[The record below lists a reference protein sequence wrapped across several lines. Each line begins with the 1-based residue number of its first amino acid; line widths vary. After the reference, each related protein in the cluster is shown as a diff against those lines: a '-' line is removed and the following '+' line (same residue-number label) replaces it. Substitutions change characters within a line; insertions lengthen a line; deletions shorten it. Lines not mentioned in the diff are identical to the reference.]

1 MNDMFGLLEQ
11 WFGDYLVTPLA
22 NLLFFDIAF
31 FTDAIKIPFVV
42 SWLIFGAIFLTIRM
56 AFINIRGF
64 RHALRI
70 VSGKFDKANEP
81 GEITHFQAL
90 SSALSATVGLG
101 NIAGV
106 AVAVTIGGPGAVFW
120 MIVAGFFGMSSKFA
134 ECTLGVMYRTLEPGG
149 KVLGGPVRYLSEGL
163 KEKNWPRLG
172 KGLATMFAI
181 LCLGGS
187 LGGGNMFQAN
197 QAFAAMA
204 NVIPG
209 LSGHAWVFGLIMVFT
224 VGMVIVGGI
233 RSISTTA
240 AVIVPFM
247 CGIYL
252 ISSIIVLIANGDKI
266 PGAFA
271 LIFANAFNF
280 EAGFG
285 GLVGVL
291 MVGFQRAAFSNEAG
305 IGSAAIA
312 HSAVATKE
320 PVREGIVALLEPFI
334 DTIIICTMTSLVII
348 VSGVYDGKHGEG
360 VNMASSAFAT
370 VMPWFP
376 YVLAV
381 IVFLFA
387 YSTMISWSY
396 YGDRCWA
403 YFFGEKHTTVYH
415 VIFLT
420 FTFLGTVF
428 SLGKVLEFS
437 DLMVLGMALPNL
449 IGVII
454 LSGKVKTSLNDYW
467 HRYSTGQMA
476 ENAIVTASDEQKEKS
491 ATAIL

>member
-1 MNDMFGLLEQ
+1 
-11 WFGDYLVTPLA
+11 
-22 NLLFFDIAF
+22 
-31 FTDAIKIPFVV
+31 
-42 SWLIFGAIFLTIRM
+42 
-56 AFINIRGF
+56 
-64 RHALRI
+64 
-70 VSGKFDKANEP
+70 NEP

-106 AVAVTIGGPGAVFW
+106 AVAVSLGGPGAVFW

-134 ECTLGVMYRTLEPGG
+134 ECTLGVMYRTLEPSG
-149 KVLGGPVRYLSEGL
+149 KVLGGPVRYLSHGL

-172 KGLATMFAI
+172 KVLAGMFAV

-197 QAFAAMA
+197 QAFAAIS
-204 NVIPG
+204 NVVPG
-209 LSGHAWVFGLIMVFT
+209 LSEHAWIFGLIMVFC
-224 VGMVIVGGI
+224 VGIVIIGGI

-240 AVIVPFM
+240 SFIVPFM
-247 CGIYL
+247 CGIYI
-252 ISSIIVLIANGDKI
+252 ISSIIVLIVNGDKI
-266 PGAFA
+266 PAAFA
-271 LIFANAFNF
+271 LIFSSAFNF

-403 YFFGEKHTTVYH
+403 YFFGEKHIAVYH

-449 IGVII
+449 IGVIV
-454 LSGKVKTSLNDYW
+454 LSGKVKASLNDYW
-467 HRYSTGQMA
+467 HRFSTGQMA
-476 ENAIVTASDEQKEKS
+476 ETTKDVAIENSEEKK
-491 ATAIL
+491 AAAIS